1 MARDKTR
8 KMTPARKAVLTRNRR
23 RAAKKA
29 ALTKKRRKTAQK
41 AVATHKKSALGAA
54 ARKAWESGKKN
65 VKTVAEQSETA
76 INPIPEP
83 EQL

>member
-1 MARDKTR
+1 MAKDKTS

-41 AVATHKKSALGAA
+41 AVATRKKRALGAA
-54 ARKAWESGKKN
+54 ARKAWESRKKN
-65 VKTVAEQSETA
+65 VETVADQSETA
-76 INPIPEP
+76 INPIPD
-83 EQL
+83 QS